1 VPGLTPASWFTI
13 ILGDMTQTKQS
24 KGKQSDAKQ
33 HKGKHSGTNQY
44 EGKRSNTTVEPA
56 PPQRAM
62 VIAAHPDDIE
72 FVVAGTVAKWA
83 RVGTRIRYVVVT
95 SGDAGSHQPGITR
108 EELARVREAEQ
119 RAAARVVGVDDVA
132 FLGYRDGEVEP
143 TLALRRDLVREI
155 RRFKPDTVIC
165 YDPTILLVGDR
176 YINHPDHRAV
186 GQAALDAIAPTAAMP
201 LVFVE
206 LREEGLEPH
215 QVKEVLIASTME
227 SNTWIDIAGT
237 IELKIEALR
246 QHASQFPDGW
256 DPADWLREWA
266 AESGKKVG
274 IPYAEAFRRIV
285 LVREEGD

>member
-1 VPGLTPASWFTI
+1 LTSASRFAI
-13 ILGDMTQTKQS
+13 ILGDMTQVNQY
-24 KGKQSDAKQ
+24 
-33 HKGKHSGTNQY
+33 SGTI
-44 EGKRSNTTVEPA
+44 EEPT

-83 RVGTRIRYVVVT
+83 QAGTQIRYVLVT
-95 SGDAGSHQPGITR
+95 SGDAGSHQPGVTR
-108 EELARVREAEQ
+108 EELARTREAEQ

-132 FLGYRDGEVEP
+132 FLGYHDGEVEP

-155 RRFKPDTVIC
+155 RRFKPDAVIC
-165 YDPTILLVGDR
+165 YDPTVLFVGDR

-186 GQAALDAIAPTAAMP
+186 GQTALDAIAPTAAMP
-201 LVFVE
+201 LVFAE

-215 QVKEVLIASTME
+215 QVREVLIASTME
-227 SNTWIDIAGT
+227 SNTWIDIGGT

-266 AESGKKVG
+266 AESGEKVG

-285 LVREEGD
+285 LVREEDD